1 MRENTH
7 AVTQSCLTNVSQL
20 GQKFDFS
27 YKQRVRVTHTYE
39 LDRSEEGIA

>member
-1 MRENTH
+1 MREKTH
-7 AVTQSCLTNVSQL
+7 AVTQSCLTNELQL
-20 GQKFDFS
+20 GQKSDFF